1 MKSPQGAL
9 LNLGVIVFGRGTMR
23 IAAIVSN
30 ALILL
35 FVGWMDVG
43 SVRFA
48 LSVEMPLIQPIGVIL
63 GQWIFIGLTV
73 IPTLVALLQVRPR
86 VESYAILA
94 NRVLWWVFAA
104 GMALLFFAVFLPGTD
119 YRLVLLAAIPE
130 AALLLSTTFSL
141 VALRRRREKLKN

>member
-63 GQWIFIGLTV
+63 GQWIFI
-73 IPTLVALLQVRPR
+73 
-86 VESYAILA
+86 
-94 NRVLWWVFAA
+94 
-104 GMALLFFAVFLPGTD
+104 
-119 YRLVLLAAIPE
+119 
-130 AALLLSTTFSL
+130 
-141 VALRRRREKLKN
+141 